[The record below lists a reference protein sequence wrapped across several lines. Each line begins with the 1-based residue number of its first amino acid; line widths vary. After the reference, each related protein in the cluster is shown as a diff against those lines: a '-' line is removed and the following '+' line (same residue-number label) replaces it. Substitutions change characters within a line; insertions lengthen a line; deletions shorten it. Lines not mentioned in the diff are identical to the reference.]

1 MPFVI
6 LYVSQ
11 PLGDLLPLDFLPKK
25 EMGTYELK
33 SRPRPSFLLASVLS
47 RVPIYLLL
55 SSFLEAGSLRGHSTR
70 PFHEVI
76 PSIPPLRYIT
86 FTKLL

>member
-11 PLGDLLPLDFLPKK
+11 SLGDLLPLDFLPKK

-33 SRPRPSFLLASVLS
+33 SSPGPSFLHASVLS

-55 SSFLEAGSLRGHSTR
+55 SGFLDAGLLQGHSTSEFR
-70 PFHEVI
+70 VPLAG
-76 PSIPPLRYIT
+76 PSDSLVPIVRW
-86 FTKLL
+86 